1 MAELQAAIA
10 EQSRRREEA
19 IHALETMQRERE
31 HAAEVERSKLQAK
44 LTDVSEDVTRKI
56 MARDMKLREETQDK
70 FGQLQQVS
78 TVYSTLIHTPFHLA
92 AACSHRLVKYC
103 PNVCGCVMSVDRGRT
118 GVKKEGGASVAGR
131 VSAAVSCRQGQGQ
144 R

>member
-1 MAELQAAIA
+1 MFVVTLQIKQLLFGFMRSLLRNCKRIISLLVRMSVHVVLYCRVAELQAAIA

-56 MARDMKLREETQDK
+56 MARDMKLREETQDR

-78 TVYSTLIHTPFHLA
+78 TIYSTLIHTPFHLSA
-92 AACSHRLVKYC
+92 VCSHLLLK
-103 PNVCGCVMSVDRGRT
+103 
-118 GVKKEGGASVAGR
+118 
-131 VSAAVSCRQGQGQ
+131 
-144 R
+144 